1 MSIFPQLLSCTVALS
16 ACAALL
22 YAGGLFVVALV
33 SVFAPTPARRKD
45 ARTTLS
51 ILIRRRSR

>member
-1 MSIFPQLLSCTVALS
+1 MSPCI
-16 ACAALL
+16 ALL

-45 ARTTLS
+45 ARTTLT